1 MADLP
6 IILRPIAFWPGEL
19 TRRHEPAR
27 FSSTFTQTRA
37 LLVDEARHLGAREV
51 IVQLG
56 ISEDDLRID
65 GELRARA
72 ETRHPGVIV
81 SMETTKLGSI
91 SVITDR
97 FGDSDYWTGSTYKRV
112 PGWHNNL
119 RAIALGLEALRKVER
134 YGIIHDDEQYT
145 GFQALGSGIPMPAA
159 QMTLDEAARLLH
171 DAADVPR
178 GSAAIEMM
186 LEGDAAAVKAAYRMA
201 VKDHHPDAGGDPE
214 AFKRLTE
221 ARDLLLAHA

>member
-1 MADLP
+1 VADLP
-6 IILRPIAFWPGEL
+6 IILRPIVSWPGEL
-19 TRRHEPAR
+19 SRQYEAAR
-27 FSSTFTQTRA
+27 FSSTFTKTRS
-37 LLVDEARHLGAREV
+37 LLVAEARHLGAREV

-56 ISEDDLRID
+56 ISEEDLRID
-65 GELRARA
+65 GELRAHA
-72 ETRHPGVIV
+72 EVRHPGVIV

-97 FGDSDYWTGSTYKRV
+97 FGDSDYWTGKTYKRV

-145 GFQALGSGIPMPAA
+145 GFRALGSGIPMPAA
-159 QMTLDEAARLLH
+159 QMTVDEAARLLS
-171 DAADVPR
+171 DAAGQSEHASEAIGDR
-178 GSAAIEMM
+178 RLIKDRYREAAK
-186 LEGDAAAVKAAYRMA
+186 LY
-201 VKDHHPDAGGDPE
+201 HPDAGGDPD